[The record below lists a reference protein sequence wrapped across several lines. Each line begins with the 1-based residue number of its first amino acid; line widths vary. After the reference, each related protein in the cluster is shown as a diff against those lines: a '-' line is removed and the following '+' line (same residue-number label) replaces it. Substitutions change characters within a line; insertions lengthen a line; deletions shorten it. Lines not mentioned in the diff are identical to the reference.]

1 MYKFVNE
8 LKKQQEQEEA
18 EKQKQIQ
25 EAAVTLLQNAA
36 NLAKEQTLNESQNK
50 EQNGE
55 I

>member
-1 MYKFVNE
+1 MKGILLNHAGD
-8 LKKQQEQEEA
+8 LDLTA
-18 EKQKQIQ
+18 GRLRIGD
-25 EAAVTLLQNAA
+25 TLLQNAA